1 MAEQGDQITDLSKA
15 LLPIDNK
22 KPESNR
28 ERPSTLV
35 AFFVFGALIYAMY
48 SLIIAGA
55 QDILAGTYIQTSM
68 VLVANIGPY
77 VVVTFVAPYF
87 MKNIPYFVRICFV
100 FLTGA
105 VGFIVI
111 VCSKE
116 VEWKLIGIGLASLG
130 YGVGEVSFLA
140 LTSYFHSSALSA
152 YSVGTG
158 VGFVAAPLYYTAMT
172 TWLCISPKVTML
184 IMAGMLLLLF
194 VCYNIMDKKHL
205 DTSTQPTTCEDVA
218 YTKLPDQEPESESNE
233 TSPNTKASIFVE
245 RDSLTWKEK
254 MSAMR
259 TIFSLTLIPLFAAW
273 LSEYL
278 IIQSV
283 LTTIAFTNA
292 SFRPRDHYQYYI
304 FVFMLGEVFGRSYSA
319 VVSYL
324 KPSWISSPTW
334 KQLWALSIIEILH
347 LLFFI
352 FESWYRFLPGVS
364 VVLLLCLSAG
374 VVIGMLFNCVL
385 VFFRESF
392 DQKHREFIMGYS
404 VCAMGAGILTAA
416 LVGLYVE
423 PLLRTHCI
431 STFKDSGY
439 CFTRSSTL
447 KDVTSRCG
455 GRFPAAN
462 ATR

>member
-1 MAEQGDQITDLSKA
+1 MNIKLDRILKIILCWDNLRRTC
-15 LLPIDNK
+15 LLFN
-22 KPESNR
+22 
-28 ERPSTLV
+28 
-35 AFFVFGALIYAMY
+35 LI
-48 SLIIAGA
+48 
-55 QDILAGTYIQTSM
+55 
-68 VLVANIGPY
+68 P
-77 VVVTFVAPYF
+77 
-87 MKNIPYFVRICFV
+87 
-100 FLTGA
+100 
-105 VGFIVI
+105 
-111 VCSKE
+111 
-116 VEWKLIGIGLASLG
+116 
-130 YGVGEVSFLA
+130 
-140 LTSYFHSSALSA
+140 
-152 YSVGTG
+152 
-158 VGFVAAPLYYTAMT
+158 AMT
-172 TWLCISPKVTML
+172 TWLCVSPKVTIL

-205 DTSTQPTTCEDVA
+205 VTSTQSPTREEVA
-218 YTKLPDQEPESESNE
+218 YTKLPEQEDDSKSEIMQWPQSDSASE
-233 TSPNTKASIFVE
+233 TSPKRKESTFVE

-254 MSAMR
+254 MSAIKIM
-259 TIFSLTLIPLFAAW
+259 FSLTLLPLFAAW
-273 LSEYL
+273 FSEYM

-304 FVFMLGEVFGRSYSA
+304 FVFMLGEVLGRSYCA

-334 KQLWALSIIEILH
+334 KQLWTLSIIEVLH
-347 LLFFI
+347 LVFFI

-364 VVLLLCLSAG
+364 TVLLLCLSAG
-374 VVIGMLFNCVL
+374 IVIGLLYNCVL

-447 KDVTSRCG
+447 KDVTARCG
-455 GRFPAAN
+455 ARLPSN